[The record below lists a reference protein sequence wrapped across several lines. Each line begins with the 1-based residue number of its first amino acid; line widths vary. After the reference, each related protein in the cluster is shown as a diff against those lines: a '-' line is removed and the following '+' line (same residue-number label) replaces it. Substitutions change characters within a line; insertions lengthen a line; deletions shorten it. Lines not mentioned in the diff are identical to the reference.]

1 MKRGSFIVLIF
12 FCLASN
18 AQLYVGAK
26 GGVNM
31 PDLAG
36 THLQKGYTSHTGINP
51 YGGVLAGF
59 QFSNRL
65 SFQTEANFSIQ
76 GGKWRGIQPVPTGAI
91 TALTI
96 PEGEI
101 LYANY
106 DVNTIL
112 NYIEIPFLAKI
123 TLGKKLKYYA
133 SIGPYISVLMRA
145 KKITTGN
152 SLLYTDAA
160 GSIPFMI
167 KDSVA
172 PPIFLNSTTLITEKI
187 NTINAGLQGGAGIQ
201 YPVCSGNIFLEYRA
215 ILGLTN
221 INSRNYSAGKSET
234 NSLVIAAG
242 YFFKLK

>member
-1 MKRGSFIVLIF
+1 MKSGSLIVLMF
-12 FCLASN
+12 FCLVSN

-36 THLQKGYTSHTGINP
+36 THLRKGYTSHTGIYP
-51 YGGVLAGF
+51 YGGVLTGF

-91 TALTI
+91 TGITI
-96 PEGEI
+96 PEGEN

-106 DVNTIL
+106 KVKTIL
-112 NYIEIPFLAKI
+112 DYVEIPVLAKI

-133 SIGPYISVLMRA
+133 GIGPYISVLIRA
-145 KKITTGN
+145 KKIITGN
-152 SLLYTDAA
+152 SLLYTDAT

-172 PPIFLNSTTLITEKI
+172 PPVFLNSTILITKKI
-187 NTINAGLQGGAGIQ
+187 NTINAGLQGGAGVQ
-201 YPVCSGNIFLEYRA
+201 YPVGSGNIFLEYRA

-221 INSRNYSAGKSET
+221 INDRNNGEGKSET
-234 NSLVIAAG
+234 NSLVVAAG
-242 YFFKLK
+242 YFFRMK

>member
-1 MKRGSFIVLIF
+1 MKSGSLIVFIF
-12 FCLASN
+12 FCLVSK
-18 AQLYVGAK
+18 AQVYVGAK
-26 GGVNM
+26 SGFNM

-36 THLQKGYTSHTGINP
+36 THLQKGITSHTGIYP

-59 QFSNRL
+59 QFSHRL

-76 GGKWRGIQPVPTGAI
+76 GGKWRGIQPVPTNAI
-91 TALTI
+91 TGINI
-96 PEGEI
+96 PESEN

-106 DVNTIL
+106 QLNTIL
-112 NYIEIPFLAKI
+112 NYIEIAVLAKI

-133 SIGPYISVLMRA
+133 GIGPYISYLIRA
-145 KKITTGN
+145 KKIATGT

-160 GSIPFMI
+160 GSMPFME

-172 PPIFLNSTTLITEKI
+172 PAIFMNSTLVITERI

-201 YPVCSGNIFLEYRA
+201 YPVGCGNIFLEYRA

-221 INSRNYSAGKSET
+221 INRRNYGEGKSET
-234 NSLVIAAG
+234 NSLAIAAG
-242 YFFKLK
+242 YFFRMK